1 MTNPNFDT
9 FHRHFIGF
17 DRMLD
22 ELLRLSPTQQ
32 KSDNYPPFNVIKL
45 DETKY
50 VIEVAVSGFAE
61 KDLEVELNDNILV
74 IKGDQDKR
82 TVEVEY
88 LYRGISSRNFVRSF
102 TIADNVE
109 VRSAT
114 VKNGILSIALE
125 LLVPD
130 EKKAKKI
137 AITFSK

>member
-22 ELLRLSPTQQ
+22 ELLRLSPAQQ

-45 DETKY
+45 GETKY